1 MWTDRKEMQK
11 MKTVRAAAAAV
22 GAAVLMNSLCVPVFA
37 STPEFSRTAEEWAM
51 LRDNKLEYG
60 EIAGLVEEYN
70 PTVQQNQFSYRK
82 FRDDYGDSNDQWAS
96 EYQRLANEIRDD
108 IVEPGWDDANYASG
122 MVAATTAEISARQL
136 EQQADN
142 TLEDSEI
149 LRLNYEMAKQVL
161 VQTAQNNMISWRSQ
175 LLSIQNAEK
184 AKRLAE
190 VNLAAAQ
197 ASANVGMGT
206 QIQVLNAQQA
216 VKNAEQAVIAAVSSA
231 DTTRR
236 KLQVMLGWKADA
248 EAEIGEIPAADISRI
263 DRMDPAADLPK
274 ALENNYTLRVNK
286 RKLQNARNGTDVAT
300 LNSTIA
306 DNEGRIGV
314 SLRTAYQ
321 TAVNQRNVYLYNAAN
336 ADVTAQTAA
345 QTAQRYALGTASA
358 VEYETAQI
366 AAEQAQIALKQSE
379 YSLFQ
384 AMEAY
389 DWAVNGLAAASAGA

>member
-1 MWTDRKEMQK
+1 

-22 GAAVLMNSLCVPVFA
+22 SAAVLMSTCCVPVFA
-37 STPEFSRTAEEWAM
+37 SSPEFARTAEEWAA
-51 LRDNKLEYG
+51 LKDNKLEYR
-60 EIAGLVEEYN
+60 EIGGLVEEYN

-82 FRDDYGDSNDQWAS
+82 FREDYGDTNDEWAE
-96 EYQRLANEIRDD
+96 EYRRLANEIRDD
-108 IVEPGWDDANYASG
+108 IVEPDWGESNYATG

-161 VQTAQNNMISWRSQ
+161 VQTAQNNMITWHSQ

-190 VNLAAAQ
+190 VSLAAAQ

-216 VKNAEQAVIAAVSSA
+216 VKNAEQTVISATAAA
-231 DTTRR
+231 DSTRR

-248 EAEIGEIPAADISRI
+248 EAEIGEIPEVDITRI
-263 DRMDPAADLPK
+263 DRMDPEADLAK

-286 RKLQNARNGTDVAT
+286 KKLKNARNGTDVAT

-306 DNEGRIGV
+306 DNEARIAV
-314 SLRTAYQ
+314 SLRNAYQ
-321 TAVNQRNVYLYNAAN
+321 TAVNQKNAYLYNFAN
-336 ADVTAQTAA
+336 AQVTAQTAA
-345 QTAQRYALGTASA
+345 QTAQRFGLGTASA
-358 VEYETAQI
+358 VENESAQI

-389 DWAVNGLAAASAGA
+389 DWSVNGLAAASAGA

>member
-1 MWTDRKEMQK
+1 MWTDRKEMQR

-22 GAAVLMNSLCVPVFA
+22 GAAVLMSSLCVPVFA

-96 EYQRLANEIRDD
+96 EYQTLANEIRGD

-122 MVAATTAEISARQL
+122 MVAAITAEISARQL

-161 VQTAQNNMISWRSQ
+161 VQTAQSNMISWHSQ

>member
-1 MWTDRKEMQK
+1 

-22 GAAVLMNSLCVPVFA
+22 SAAVLMSTCCVPVFA
-37 STPEFSRTAEEWAM
+37 SSPEFARTAEEWAA
-51 LRDNKLEYG
+51 LKDNKLEYW
-60 EIAGLVEEYN
+60 EIGGLVEEYN

-82 FRDDYGDSNDQWAS
+82 FREDYGDTNDEWAE
-96 EYQRLANEIRDD
+96 EYRRLANEIRDD
-108 IVEPGWDDANYASG
+108 IVEPDWGESNYATG

-161 VQTAQNNMISWRSQ
+161 VQTAQNNMITWHSQ

-197 ASANVGMGT
+197 SSANVGMGT

-216 VKNAEQAVIAAVSSA
+216 VKNAEQTVISATSAADS
-231 DTTRR
+231 TRR
-236 KLQVMLGWKADA
+236 KLQVMRGWKADA
-248 EAEIGEIPAADISRI
+248 EAEIGEIPEVDITRI
-263 DRMDPAADLPK
+263 DRMDPEADLAK

-286 RKLQNARNGTDVAT
+286 KKLKNARNGTDVAT

-306 DNEGRIGV
+306 DNEARIAV
-314 SLRTAYQ
+314 SLRNAYQ
-321 TAVNQRNVYLYNAAN
+321 TAVNQKNAYLYNFAN
-336 ADVTAQTAA
+336 AQVTAQTAA
-345 QTAQRYALGTASA
+345 QTAQRFGLGTASA
-358 VEYETAQI
+358 VENESAQI

>member
-1 MWTDRKEMQK
+1 
-11 MKTVRAAAAAV
+11 
-22 GAAVLMNSLCVPVFA
+22 
-37 STPEFSRTAEEWAM
+37 
-51 LRDNKLEYG
+51 
-60 EIAGLVEEYN
+60 
-70 PTVQQNQFSYRK
+70 
-82 FRDDYGDSNDQWAS
+82 
-96 EYQRLANEIRDD
+96 
-108 IVEPGWDDANYASG
+108 
-122 MVAATTAEISARQL
+122 
-136 EQQADN
+136 
-142 TLEDSEI
+142 
-149 LRLNYEMAKQVL
+149 
-161 VQTAQNNMISWRSQ
+161 
-175 LLSIQNAEK
+175 
-184 AKRLAE
+184 
-190 VNLAAAQ
+190 
-197 ASANVGMGT
+197 
-206 QIQVLNAQQA
+206 
-216 VKNAEQAVIAAVSSA
+216 
-231 DTTRR
+231 
-236 KLQVMLGWKADA
+236 MLGWKADA

>member
-1 MWTDRKEMQK
+1 
-11 MKTVRAAAAAV
+11 MKTVRAAAAV
-22 GAAVLMNSLCVPVFA
+22 VSAAVLMNTCCVTAFA
-37 STPEFSRTAEEWAM
+37 SSPEFARTAEEWAT
-51 LRDNKLEYG
+51 LQDNRLEYG

-70 PTVQQNQFSYRK
+70 PTVQQNQFTYRK
-82 FRDDYGDSNDQWAS
+82 FREDYGDTNDEWAL
-96 EYQRLANEIRDD
+96 EYQSLADEIRDD
-108 IVEPGWDDANYASG
+108 ITYPDSDDPSYASQ

-142 TLEDSEI
+142 SLEDSEI

-161 VQTAQNNMISWRSQ
+161 VQTAQNNMINWHSQ
-175 LLSIQNAEK
+175 LLTIQGAEK

-190 VNLAAAQ
+190 VNLASAQ

-206 QIQVLNAQQA
+206 QIQVLNAAQA
-216 VKNAEQAVIAAVSSA
+216 VKNEEQTVISSTSAA
-231 DTTRR
+231 DTTKR

-248 EAEIGEIPAADISRI
+248 EPEIGEIPAVDVTRI

-286 RKLQNARNGTDVAT
+286 KKLQNAKNATDIGK

-306 DNEGRIGV
+306 DNEARIAV
-314 SLRTAYQ
+314 SLRNAYQ
-321 TAVNQRNVYLYNAAN
+321 TAVNQKNAYLYSAAN
-336 ADVTAQTAA
+336 AQVTAQTAA
-345 QTAQRYALGTASA
+345 QTAQRFSLGTASA
-358 VEYETAQI
+358 VENESAQI
-366 AAEQAQIALKQSE
+366 AAEQAQIAMKQAE

-389 DWAVNGLAAASAGA
+389 DWAVNGLASASVS

>member
-96 EYQRLANEIRDD
+96 EYQTLANEIRGD

-122 MVAATTAEISARQL
+122 MVAAITAEISARQL

-161 VQTAQNNMISWRSQ
+161 VQTAQNNMIIWRSQ
-175 LLSIQNAEK
+175 LLSIQNAEE
-184 AKRLAE
+184 AKRLAD
-190 VNLAAAQ
+190 VSLASAQ
-197 ASANVGMGT
+197 AQANVGMGT

-216 VKNAEQAVIAAVSSA
+216 VKHAEQAVIAAVSSA

>member
-1 MWTDRKEMQK
+1 

-22 GAAVLMNSLCVPVFA
+22 SAAVLMSTCCVPVFA
-37 STPEFSRTAEEWAM
+37 SSPEFARTAEEWAA
-51 LRDNKLEYG
+51 LKDNKLEYR
-60 EIAGLVEEYN
+60 EIGGLVEEYN

-82 FRDDYGDSNDQWAS
+82 FREDYGDTNDEWAE
-96 EYQRLANEIRDD
+96 EYRRLANEIRDD
-108 IVEPGWDDANYASG
+108 IVEPDWGESNYATG

-161 VQTAQNNMISWRSQ
+161 VQTAQSNMISWHSQ

-216 VKNAEQAVIAAVSSA
+216 VKNAEQTVISATSAADS
-231 DTTRR
+231 TRR

-248 EAEIGEIPAADISRI
+248 EAEIGEIPEVDITRI
-263 DRMDPAADLPK
+263 DRMDPEADLAK
-274 ALENNYTLRVNK
+274 QFFRKQRV
-286 RKLQNARNGTDVAT
+286 GMY
-300 LNSTIA
+300 
-306 DNEGRIGV
+306 IGHV
-314 SLRTAYQ
+314 RR
-321 TAVNQRNVYLYNAAN
+321 V
-336 ADVTAQTAA
+336 
-345 QTAQRYALGTASA
+345 
-358 VEYETAQI
+358 
-366 AAEQAQIALKQSE
+366 
-379 YSLFQ
+379 
-384 AMEAY
+384 
-389 DWAVNGLAAASAGA
+389 

>member
-1 MWTDRKEMQK
+1 

-22 GAAVLMNSLCVPVFA
+22 SAAALMSTCCVPVFA
-37 STPEFSRTAEEWAM
+37 SSPEFARTAEEWAA
-51 LRDNKLEYG
+51 LKDNKLEYR
-60 EIAGLVEEYN
+60 EIGGLVEEYN

-82 FRDDYGDSNDQWAS
+82 FREDYGDTNDEWAE
-96 EYQRLANEIRDD
+96 EYRRLANEIRDD
-108 IVEPGWDDANYASG
+108 IIEPDWGESNYATG

-161 VQTAQNNMISWRSQ
+161 VQTAQNNMITWHSQ

-216 VKNAEQAVIAAVSSA
+216 VKNAEQTVISATSAADS
-231 DTTRR
+231 TRR
-236 KLQVMLGWKADA
+236 KLQVMLGWKADS
-248 EAEIGEIPAADISRI
+248 EAEIGEIPEVDITRI
-263 DRMDPAADLPK
+263 DRMDPEADLTK

-286 RKLQNARNGTDVAT
+286 KKLKNARNGTDVAT

-306 DNEGRIGV
+306 DNEARIAV
-314 SLRTAYQ
+314 SLRNAYQ
-321 TAVNQRNVYLYNAAN
+321 TAVNQKNAYLYNFAN
-336 ADVTAQTAA
+336 AQVTAQTAA
-345 QTAQRYALGTASA
+345 QTAQRFGLGTASA
-358 VEYETAQI
+358 VENESAQI

-389 DWAVNGLAAASAGA
+389 DWSVNGLAAASAGA

>member
-1 MWTDRKEMQK
+1 WH
-11 MKTVRAAAAAV
+11 
-22 GAAVLMNSLCVPVFA
+22 
-37 STPEFSRTAEEWAM
+37 
-51 LRDNKLEYG
+51 
-60 EIAGLVEEYN
+60 
-70 PTVQQNQFSYRK
+70 
-82 FRDDYGDSNDQWAS
+82 
-96 EYQRLANEIRDD
+96 
-108 IVEPGWDDANYASG
+108 
-122 MVAATTAEISARQL
+122 
-136 EQQADN
+136 
-142 TLEDSEI
+142 
-149 LRLNYEMAKQVL
+149 
-161 VQTAQNNMISWRSQ
+161 SQ

-216 VKNAEQAVIAAVSSA
+216 VKNAEQTVISATSAADS
-231 DTTRR
+231 TRR

-248 EAEIGEIPAADISRI
+248 EAEIGEIPEVDITRI
-263 DRMDPAADLPK
+263 DRMDPEADLAK

-286 RKLQNARNGTDVAT
+286 KKLKNARNGTDVAT

-314 SLRTAYQ
+314 SLRNAYQ
-321 TAVNQRNVYLYNAAN
+321 TAVNQKNAYLYNFAN
-336 ADVTAQTAA
+336 AQVTAQTAA
-345 QTAQRYALGTASA
+345 QTAQRFGLGTASA
-358 VEYETAQI
+358 VENESAQI